1 LGNAKIGRVQENS
14 RGTPGDARLLATAGS
29 AYLPFPKLL
38 RVRHAQYNFLA
49 LLLSGGEVVQPLLR
63 PILPSV

>member
-1 LGNAKIGRVQENS
+1 LSSPFLGNAKIGRVQENS

-38 RVRHAQYNFLA
+38 VSARSIGGGKGR
-49 LLLSGGEVVQPLLR
+49 SGVCAYTGETANV
-63 PILPSV
+63 

>member
-1 LGNAKIGRVQENS
+1 LSSPFLGNAKIGRVQENS

-38 RVRHAQYNFLA
+38 PGESVVRCRNAARGTGA
-49 LLLSGGEVVQPLLR
+49 LND
-63 PILPSV
+63 

>member
-38 RVRHAQYNFLA
+38 EKSKYRKKY
-49 LLLSGGEVVQPLLR
+49 ER
-63 PILPSV
+63 P